1 MKESIL
7 SVSGKIGWISIL
19 CGMEMYCRFALQMK
33 KADIDIAP
41 YN

>member
-7 SVSGKIGWISIL
+7 SVSGKIGWIPML

-33 KADIDIAP
+33 NEDMNITT